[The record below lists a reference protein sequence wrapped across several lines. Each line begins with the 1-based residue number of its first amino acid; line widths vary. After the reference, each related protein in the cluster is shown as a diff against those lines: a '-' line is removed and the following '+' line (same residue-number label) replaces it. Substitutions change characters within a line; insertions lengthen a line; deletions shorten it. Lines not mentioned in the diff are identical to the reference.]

1 MSLALAHTYRLNQ
14 WKMVW
19 TMFIKKELGNP
30 DLNKLCMIFKA
41 EWQSL
46 SNGIHCMA
54 SFPKAKKHTL

>member
-1 MSLALAHTYRLNQ
+1 
-14 WKMVW
+14 
-19 TMFIKKELGNP
+19 MFIKKELGNP